1 MKHILTV
8 YIDFY
13 KEEKSM
19 AIAMLLVVVVA
30 VAGGTA
36 SIIGTVLDAEA
47 SRNNPNP
54 MVQQQLMHRATQHR
68 VLFRR

>member
-1 MKHILTV
+1 MRILSV
-8 YIDFY
+8 YVDFY
-13 KEEKSM
+13 REEKTM
-19 AIAMLLVVVVA
+19 ALAMLLVVVVA

-36 SIIGTVLDAEA
+36 SIIGTMSDAST

>member
-1 MKHILTV
+1 MRILSV
-8 YIDFY
+8 YVDFY
-13 KEEKSM
+13 REEKTM
-19 AIAMLLVVVVA
+19 ALAMLLVVVVA

-36 SIIGTVLDAEA
+36 SIIGTMSDQEA